1 MKLLILSLLIF
12 TSTLF
17 GFTNDKI
24 TMEWLEKQPRSFAKD
39 FYIWRYLNKNI
50 TSEESNK
57 ALSQVRYLNN
67 KLFNTIT
74 LLSALFTPTLVSAFY
89 DRNSFAAI
97 PDKVTNNAVTQVS
110 IESEDYLL
118 SFSGLGEKRTYHY
131 VHNKAYAY
139 SVKKKKW
146 QKISP
151 VPLSSDNRK
160 LTNNLVGRLASVA
173 TAIKDKAYI
182 FGGYTVAKDHTEVS
196 VADVYSYA
204 LHTDSYQLL
213 APMPVPVDDSVAL
226 TYQQKYIYLVNGWH
240 NSGNVNLVQLYNS
253 QTNQWQQ
260 ATPFPG
266 KPVFG
271 HAGGIVGNKIVICDG
286 VAIEVHENSKRSYQ
300 DEVSCYLGIIDQK
313 QPSKIDWRMIKHP
326 TNNARYRMA
335 ALGIE
340 NKQQIAFIGGS
351 ENPYNYNGIGY
362 NGKPSQPSD
371 EIWLY
376 DLKQQKWQIGRSKTA
391 TMDHRGLLL
400 LNNELLTLGG
410 MAVDQQVLNTVN
422 FYPLINEK

>member
-1 MKLLILSLLIF
+1 ML
-12 TSTLF
+12 
-17 GFTNDKI
+17 G
-24 TMEWLEKQPRSFAKD
+24 Q
-39 FYIWRYLNKNI
+39 YLNRN
-50 TSEESNK
+50 T
-57 ALSQVRYLNN
+57 
-67 KLFNTIT
+67 FNTIT
-74 LLSALFTPTLVSAFY
+74 LLSVLFMPTFVSAFHG
-89 DRNSFAAI
+89 NSNLATI

-110 IESEDYLL
+110 INGEEFLL
-118 SFSGLGEKRTYHY
+118 SFSGLGDKKTYQD

-139 SVKKKKW
+139 NVKKNSW

-151 VPLSSDNRK
+151 VPLSNSNLA

-173 TAIKDKAYI
+173 TAIKDQAYI
-182 FGGYTVAKDHTEVS
+182 FGGYTVAKDHTEISVS
-196 VADVYSYA
+196 DVYSYD
-204 LHTDSYQLL
+204 LTTDRYQTL

-226 TYQQKYIYLVNGWH
+226 TYQQKYIYLVSGWH

-271 HAGGIVGNKIVICDG
+271 HAGGIVGNNILICDG
-286 VAIEVHENSKRSYQ
+286 VAIKVHENTKRSYQ
-300 DEVSCYLGIIDQK
+300 DEASCYLGIIDQK
-313 QPSKIDWRMIKHP
+313 QPSKIDWRVVKHP

-335 ALGIE
+335 ALGLE
-340 NKQQIAFIGGS
+340 NKQQIVFIGGS

-362 NGKPSQPSD
+362 DGKPSQPSN
-371 EIWLY
+371 EVWLY
-376 DLKQQKWQIGRSKTA
+376 DLKQQKWQIKRSKTA

-400 LNNELLTLGG
+400 LNNQLLTLGG

-422 FYPLINEK
+422 FYPLINER